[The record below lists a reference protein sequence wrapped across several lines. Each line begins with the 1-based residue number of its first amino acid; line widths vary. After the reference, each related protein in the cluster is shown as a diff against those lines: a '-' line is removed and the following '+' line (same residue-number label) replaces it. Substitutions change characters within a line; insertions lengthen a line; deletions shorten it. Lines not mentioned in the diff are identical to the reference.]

1 MRNHHFKNLEKAKK
15 SDKYLSTTEI
25 CNVIGCHQVTLF
37 KLQKDGYLEGCYMR
51 LGNKRTSHYRWSLE
65 AVKSVL
71 MQFGPPRRY

>member
-15 SDKYLSTTEI
+15 SDKY
-25 CNVIGCHQVTLF
+25 HQVTLLR
-37 KLQKDGYLEGCYMR
+37 LQKDGYLEGCYMR

-71 MQFGPPRRY
+71 MQFAPPRRY